1 MLKMNRKAVVIL
13 LWLFISVFEC
23 IPAAQAQKNDA
34 KKYKDLMDLGVAA
47 FQKKDFTA
55 AIRYMS
61 EAGNLMPTDT
71 IAPLYTGIA
80 AQQLKD
86 EPAAR
91 NQFEKYVVR
100 GGRDAAVFYALSS
113 IYKADQDY
121 EKALSTLDKAIAI
134 HPANRD
140 LANERINIFLTA
152 NRIDEAID
160 DLKKAVV
167 RNPNDVQSL
176 VNLSIIYSNI
186 AAKTDEEVGKLEIET
201 KRESDLGKQLA
212 DTKKTLDVYLT
223 EQKRLNALLRKQ
235 PQNAEL
241 KRQLGMVKQ
250 RITDNQATIVQLE
263 ANDQSAMHASAALE
277 SGRRLAEVREK
288 YVGEKKLE
296 KAYLT
301 RALALDPGN
310 YDANFNMGVWY
321 FNQAVKLKKV
331 VDGMNSAEY
340 AQYGRRIEG
349 QVCGTFKKVVPY
361 FERARETKSTEAD
374 LNEHL
379 TNLQNILK
387 QFEEKKVA
395 CVMPI
400 GDEPFL
406 TAIPADPVTQR
417 PPESKPTTTPG
428 PKPGQTTPTTT
439 AAARQPVDSK
449 PDKPTEPPTSQ
460 AVVVAFP
467 RRFALV
473 VGNSAYQNGSS
484 LEGMPVNDATDI
496 ADRLRALGFL
506 VTLVTNSTKSTLE
519 TSIGQ
524 FNQQL
529 KNADVALF
537 FYAGHGIEFDNHNY
551 LIPVDAKLT
560 DPDDVDLQGVD
571 VQKLIDRMRRN
582 THAAFNVIIMDAC
595 RDNPFKSFSRGG
607 SRGFKP
613 VGDLS
618 GEGNMYLAMAT
629 GWGNVAENSS
639 GRNGV
644 YTRSLLNHLRSGEVL
659 DDVLLRTQIEVK
671 RQTQNRQNPQVVTEM
686 AQEIKLKF

>member
-1 MLKMNRKAVVIL
+1 MLKMDKKTIATL

-34 KKYKDLMDLGVAA
+34 KRYKDLMDLGVAA
-47 FQKKDFTA
+47 YQKKNFTA
-55 AIRYMS
+55 AILHMS
-61 EAGNLMPTDT
+61 EAGSLMPNDT

-86 EPAAR
+86 EPTAIT
-91 NQFEKYVVR
+91 QFEKYVAR
-100 GGRDAAVFYALSS
+100 GGRDAAVFYTLSS
-113 IYKADQDY
+113 FYKADQNY
-121 EKALSTLDKAIAI
+121 EKALSTLEKAIAI
-134 HPANRD
+134 HPTNRD

-160 DLKKAVV
+160 NLKKAVE

-176 VNLSIIYSNI
+176 VNLSIIYTNR
-186 AAKTDEEVGKLEIET
+186 ATKTDEEVDKLEIET
-201 KRESDLGKQLA
+201 KKESDLGKQLA

-241 KRQLGMVKQ
+241 KRQLGTVKQ
-250 RITDNQATIVQLE
+250 RITDNQATIAQLE

-277 SGRRLAEVREK
+277 SGRRLEEARQKYAREK
-288 YVGEKKLE
+288 ELE
-296 KAYLT
+296 KYYLT

-310 YDANFNMGVWY
+310 YDANFNMGVRY

-331 VDGMNSAEY
+331 VDGMSSAEY
-340 AQYGRRIEG
+340 SQYGKKVEG

-361 FERARETKSTEAD
+361 FERARQTKSTEAD

-379 TNLQNILK
+379 TNLENILK
-387 QFEEKKVA
+387 QFQDKNVICITPTDDA
-395 CVMPI
+395 
-400 GDEPFL
+400 PFL
-406 TAIPADPVTQR
+406 TTTPASPVAQR
-417 PPESKPTTTPG
+417 PAESKPTTD
-428 PKPGQTTPTTT
+428 PKPVRDNPTTT
-439 AAARQPVDSK
+439 AATPQPAAPQPV
-449 PDKPTEPPTSQ
+449 
-460 AVVVAFP
+460 VMAFP

-484 LEGMPVNDATDI
+484 LEGIPVNDATDI

-506 VTLVTNSTKSTLE
+506 VTLVTNSTKSALE

-582 THAAFNVIIMDAC
+582 TQAAFNVIIMDAC
-595 RDNPFKSFSRGG
+595 RDNPFKSFNRGG

-671 RQTQNRQNPQVVTEM
+671 RQTKNRQNPQVVTEM